1 MNPGFIETDL
11 SRPYLNGRAP
21 EEIEML
27 PISDGATIP
36 CKVLFGEETQLKK
49 YLDSDGTWRD
59 LDEVNPNDFGG

>member
-1 MNPGFIETDL
+1 
-11 SRPYLNGRAP
+11 
-21 EEIEML
+21 ML